1 MSTALVAAQGR
12 AMSSTPLKP
21 MRIPRSR
28 RGVTCSL
35 RSKMAAL
42 KNENK
47 GIDPLRAPAIPEA
60 SSEVPAAKAK

>member
-1 MSTALVAAQGR
+1 
-12 AMSSTPLKP
+12 MSSTPLKP

-42 KNENK
+42 MNENK
-47 GIDPLRAPAIPEA
+47 GIDPLRAPASYRTWCRANAPCI
-60 SSEVPAAKAK
+60 AA